1 MALTLT
7 VEKRSVT
14 ETMDKMWSI
23 VLNLSILDGTEAVI
37 DKDFTLKY
45 RSGQDVEEKVKAL
58 LKEMQEAI
66 DDYKSEQAIFNHTKL
81 DTAVTYLNNNLTG

>member
-23 VLNLSILDGTEAVI
+23 VLNLSILDGTDVVI
-37 DKDFTLKY
+37 NKDFTLKY
-45 RSGQDVEEKVKAL
+45 RTGQDVQVKV
-58 LKEMQEAI
+58 
-66 DDYKSEQAIFNHTKL
+66 QAILERNARS
-81 DTAVTYLNNNLTG
+81 D

>member
-1 MALTLT
+1 MVLTLT

-23 VLNLSILDGTEAVI
+23 VLNLSALDGTEVVI
-37 DKDFTLKY
+37 NKDFTLKY

-58 LKEMQEAI
+58 LTEMQEAI